1 MAMIWIECDCCNR
14 TLTKNEHYVTCRL
27 RNFGVRGNV
36 PTTVHLCEQCYQ
48 LLRKAGEVVK
58 HDV

>member
-1 MAMIWIECDCCNR
+1 M
-14 TLTKNEHYVTCRL
+14 
-27 RNFGVRGNV
+27 RGYV
-36 PTTVHLCEQCYQ
+36 PTTVHLCEQCYE